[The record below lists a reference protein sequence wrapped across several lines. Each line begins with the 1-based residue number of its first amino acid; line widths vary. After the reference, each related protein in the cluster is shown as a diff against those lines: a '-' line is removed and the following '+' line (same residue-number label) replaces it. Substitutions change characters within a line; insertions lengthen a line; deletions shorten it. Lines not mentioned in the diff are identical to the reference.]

1 MAVTI
6 TTTEAKEVVADMM
19 AMTIKRVV
27 IEEVI
32 SLIAAKEITIFQKVA
47 RNNIKLK
54 IKIKINPQISQVKA
68 ADTMRIQNH
77 PKTI

>member
-1 MAVTI
+1 VTI

-27 IEEVI
+27 IEEVK

-47 RNNIKLK
+47 RNNIK
-54 IKIKINPQISQVKA
+54 
-68 ADTMRIQNH
+68 
-77 PKTI
+77 

>member
-1 MAVTI
+1 VAVTI

-47 RNNIKLK
+47 RNIIKLK

-68 ADTMRIQNH
+68 ADTMRIQNY